1 MLKILK
7 RISDVAKK
15 TKKKV
20 AKKVAKKKVTKKVAK
35 KKVAKKVTKKVAK
48 KKITKKVAT
57 KKVTKKVAKK
67 KVTKKVTKKVAKK
80 KVTKKVAKKVAKKK
94 VAKKVAKKKVAK
106 KVTKKAVKK
115 KITSKEVAPKMTEKV
130 AVVDPKLKTEDT
142 VEDVVVEKVAP
153 ASSTEPSHML
163 TDEYNP
169 DDEQE
174 NNAFGYG
181 WSYDEGLDSPEK
193 LEKETEPFDE
203 DSVYA
208 ESGKPVGYDLDKT
221 PKDDDDDM
229 Y

>member
-20 AKKVAKKKVTKKVAK
+20 AKKVAKKKVAKKVAK
-35 KKVAKKVTKKVAK
+35 
-48 KKITKKVAT
+48 
-57 KKVTKKVAKK
+57 
-67 KVTKKVTKKVAKK
+67 
-80 KVTKKVAKKVAKKK
+80 KKVAKKVAKKK

-106 KVTKKAVKK
+106 KVAKK
-115 KITSKEVAPKMTEKV
+115 KIAKKVAKKKVTSKEITPIKTEKAV
-130 AVVDPKLKTEDT
+130 VVDPKLNTDNDT
-142 VEDVVVEKVAP
+142 IEDVVVEKVAP

-208 ESGKPVGYDLDKT
+208 ESGKPVGYDLDKI
-221 PKDDDDDM
+221 PNDDDDDM